1 MTLSR
6 NALIAIIITLALV
19 VIGSLAVLI
28 QERNKPN
35 GIEIRLDKN
44 GLRIQEN

>member
-6 NALIAIIITLALV
+6 NALIAIIIALSLAIIGTLAALV
-19 VIGSLAVLI
+19 N
-28 QERNKPN
+28 ERNPPG